1 MRKLFV
7 LNLIV
12 FLSGGNLYAQDSL
25 RYTPPQNGPMIAF
38 QSLEYDFGTVAQRK
52 ISYCVFE
59 FTNVGN
65 EPLIIS
71 DISSNC
77 GCTVPQWNKAPI
89 LPGEKDKIRVRYVSG
104 KKGNFLKTIT
114 VDSNSKEHSSA
125 VLIIKGI
132 VVDAKH

>member
-1 MRKLFV
+1 
-7 LNLIV
+7 
-12 FLSGGNLYAQDSL
+12 
-25 RYTPPQNGPMIAF
+25 MIAF
-38 QSLEYDFGTVAQRK
+38 QSLEYDFGTVPQRE
-52 ISYCVFE
+52 ISYCTFE

-77 GCTVPQWNKAPI
+77 GCTIPQWNKAPI
-89 LPGEKDKIRVRYVSG
+89 LPGEKDQIRVRYASG
-104 KKGNFLKTIT
+104 RKGKFVKTIT

-132 VVDAKH
+132 VADAKH